1 MKKILVIVGGGR
13 PRGNTAQLVDAFIRG
28 AQEAGHQVEKV
39 SLLQTEV
46 KGCLGCNACYR
57 NGGNCVQKDD
67 MTEIREKMLAADVI
81 VLASPIYFYTMT
93 AQMEAGDIRK
103 TDAPEQ
109 AYRVGKSL

>member
-46 KGCLGCNACYR
+46 KGAW
-57 NGGNCVQKDD
+57 
-67 MTEIREKMLAADVI
+67 AATPAAMESP
-81 VLASPIYFYTMT
+81 ASRRMGSRGLPI
-93 AQMEAGDIRK
+93 
-103 TDAPEQ
+103 
-109 AYRVGKSL
+109 KSWPPI